1 MKFTEAVRWYS
12 EEKKARGLSPV
23 VNAKEI
29 DKIRKLYKDG
39 KFNENCGK
47 KTEMNKAQKAEFEKT
62 LKEFRDYK
70 ESKGMGRGVST
81 KQKKMIERT
90 ILCGTLTSPVSLDE
104 NEKTII
110 AGPSSAKMNEAGA
123 VICSIAIVVL
133 LSGLL
138 FRIIKKVTVAFG
150 KGAIAQAVRITKDI
164 KDKLLELLEDGRT
177 EVSANELTDIIY
189 DYINSDVYNSVRAER
204 GDTTYVD
211 LSSRR
216 EYIHNIVVQYL
227 QANRIDFSESN
238 KKAVRSKILE
248 ARKNIFIAKAKLRE
262 NDMMGAADAT
272 QAAGNAVN
280 AADAAIANPAAQG
293 AVPQN
298 IVDTVA
304 SLQTTVNDLA
314 TQCGIQ
320 PPVDVGADPNAGV
333 PAVDGATPD
342 PNAQAGAAPVMEG
355 LASTK
360 ARLAKREA
368 LLRAI
373 KEGAAAPSN
382 GQDAMVQEINSMTNP
397 QEFHNIDK
405 KDSEELVKPT
415 VKKSPEAANTWPTV
429 KGTYKESVTE
439 KMISD
444 RIAENEDRWDFS
456 RILKEGILG

>member
-1 MKFTEAVRWYS
+1 MKFTEAVKQYS

-29 DKIRKLYKDG
+29 DKIRQLYKEG
-39 KFNENCGK
+39 KFNENAEPE
-47 KTEMNKAQKAEFEKT
+47 KTDANADADANAKEEPKMNEAQKAEFEKT

-90 ILCGTLTSPVSLDE
+90 ILCGTMTEPTVIKETKD
-104 NEKTII
+104 EKTII
-110 AGPSSAKMNEAGA
+110 AGPSTKIEEGKENPETSTEPKKLDENTKNE
-123 VICSIAIVVL
+123 I
-133 LSGLL
+133 
-138 FRIIKKVTVAFG
+138 
-150 KGAIAQAVRITKDI
+150 
-164 KDKLLELLEDGRT
+164 
-177 EVSANELTDIIY
+177 
-189 DYINSDVYNSVRAER
+189 
-204 GDTTYVD
+204 
-211 LSSRR
+211 
-216 EYIHNIVVQYL
+216 
-227 QANRIDFSESN
+227 
-238 KKAVRSKILE
+238 RSKILE
-248 ARKNIFIAKAKLRE
+248 ARKNIFVAKTKLNE

-272 QAAGNAVN
+272 QGAMDAVN
-280 AADAAIANPAAQG
+280 AADAAIADPAAQG

-355 LASTK
+355 LESTK

-368 LLRAI
+368 LLKAI

-405 KDSEELVKPT
+405 NNSEELVKPT
-415 VKKSPEAANTWPTV
+415 TKKSPEAANTWPTV

-456 RILKEGILG
+456 RILREGILG

>member
-1 MKFTEAVRWYS
+1 MKFTEAVKQYS

-29 DKIRKLYKDG
+29 DKIRQLYKEG
-39 KFNENCGK
+39 KFNEDCENK
-47 KTEMNKAQKAEFEKT
+47 TEEKPAEEKTEMNEAQKAEFEKT

-90 ILCGTLTSPVSLDE
+90 ILCGTMTEPTVIKETKD
-104 NEKTII
+104 EKTII
-110 AGPSSAKMNEAGA
+110 AGPSTKIEEGAEAATENKVEENKETPTEAKKLDENTKNE
-123 VICSIAIVVL
+123 I
-133 LSGLL
+133 
-138 FRIIKKVTVAFG
+138 
-150 KGAIAQAVRITKDI
+150 
-164 KDKLLELLEDGRT
+164 
-177 EVSANELTDIIY
+177 
-189 DYINSDVYNSVRAER
+189 
-204 GDTTYVD
+204 
-211 LSSRR
+211 
-216 EYIHNIVVQYL
+216 
-227 QANRIDFSESN
+227 
-238 KKAVRSKILE
+238 RSKILE
-248 ARKNIFIAKAKLRE
+248 ARKNIFVAKTKLNE

-272 QAAGNAVN
+272 QGAMDAVN
-280 AADAAIANPAAQG
+280 AADAAIADPAAQG

-355 LASTK
+355 LESTK

-368 LLRAI
+368 LLKAI
-373 KEGAAAPSN
+373 KEGAAPSN

-405 KDSEELVKPT
+405 NNSEELVKPT
-415 VKKSPEAANTWPTV
+415 TKKSPEAANTWPTV

-444 RIAENEDRWDFS
+444 RIAENEDRWDFN
-456 RILKEGILG
+456 RILREGILG

>member
-1 MKFTEAVRWYS
+1 MKFTEAVKQYS

-29 DKIRKLYKDG
+29 DKIRQLYKEG
-39 KFNENCGK
+39 KFNENAEPE
-47 KTEMNKAQKAEFEKT
+47 KTDANAEANAKEEPKMNEAQKAEFEKT

-90 ILCGTLTSPVSLDE
+90 ILCGTMTEPTVIKETKD
-104 NEKTII
+104 EKTII
-110 AGPSSAKMNEAGA
+110 AGPS
-123 VICSIAIVVL
+123 
-133 LSGLL
+133 
-138 FRIIKKVTVAFG
+138 
-150 KGAIAQAVRITKDI
+150 TKI
-164 KDKLLELLEDGRT
+164 EE
-177 EVSANELTDIIY
+177 
-189 DYINSDVYNSVRAER
+189 
-204 GDTTYVD
+204 
-211 LSSRR
+211 
-216 EYIHNIVVQYL
+216 
-227 QANRIDFSESN
+227 N
-238 KKAVRSKILE
+238 KKTSTEPKKLDENTKNEIRSKILE
-248 ARKNIFIAKAKLRE
+248 ARKNIFVAKTKLNE

-272 QAAGNAVN
+272 QGAMDAVN
-280 AADAAIANPAAQG
+280 AADAAIADPAAQG

-355 LASTK
+355 LESTK

-368 LLRAI
+368 LLKAI
-373 KEGAAAPSN
+373 KEGTAAPSN

-405 KDSEELVKPT
+405 NNSEELVKPT
-415 VKKSPEAANTWPTV
+415 TKKSPEAANTWPTV

-444 RIAENEDRWDFS
+444 RIAENEDRWDFN
-456 RILKEGILG
+456 RILREGILG

>member
-1 MKFTEAVRWYS
+1 MKFTEAVKQYS

-29 DKIRKLYKDG
+29 DKIRQLYKEG
-39 KFNENCGK
+39 KFNEDCENK
-47 KTEMNKAQKAEFEKT
+47 TEEKPAEEKTEMTEAQKAEFEKT

-90 ILCGTLTSPVSLDE
+90 ILCGTMTEPTVIKETKD
-104 NEKTII
+104 EKTII
-110 AGPSSAKMNEAGA
+110 AGPSTKIEEGAGA
-123 VICSIAIVVL
+123 ASENKVEENKETPTEA
-133 LSGLL
+133 
-138 FRIIKKVTVAFG
+138 KKLDEN
-150 KGAIAQAVRITKDI
+150 TK
-164 KDKLLELLEDGRT
+164 
-177 EVSANELTDIIY
+177 NEI
-189 DYINSDVYNSVRAER
+189 
-204 GDTTYVD
+204 
-211 LSSRR
+211 
-216 EYIHNIVVQYL
+216 
-227 QANRIDFSESN
+227 
-238 KKAVRSKILE
+238 RSKILE
-248 ARKNIFIAKAKLRE
+248 ARKNIFVAKTKLNE

-272 QAAGNAVN
+272 QGAMDAVN
-280 AADAAIANPAAQG
+280 AADAAIADPAAQG

-355 LASTK
+355 LESTK

-368 LLRAI
+368 LLKAI
-373 KEGAAAPSN
+373 KEGAAPSN

-405 KDSEELVKPT
+405 NNSEELVKPT
-415 VKKSPEAANTWPTV
+415 TKKSPEAANTWPTV

-444 RIAENEDRWDFS
+444 RIAENEDRWDFN
-456 RILKEGILG
+456 RILREGILG

>member
-29 DKIRKLYKDG
+29 NKIRQLYKDG
-39 KFNENCGK
+39 KFNENVEFK
-47 KTEMNKAQKAEFEKT
+47 RTSAKRPMNEAQKAEYEKT

-70 ESKGMGRGVST
+70 ESKGLGRGVST

-110 AGPSSAKMNEAGA
+110 AGPSSKKFDESAKK
-123 VICSIAIVVL
+123 
-133 LSGLL
+133 
-138 FRIIKKVTVAFG
+138 RI
-150 KGAIAQAVRITKDI
+150 
-164 KDKLLELLEDGRT
+164 
-177 EVSANELTDIIY
+177 
-189 DYINSDVYNSVRAER
+189 
-204 GDTTYVD
+204 
-211 LSSRR
+211 
-216 EYIHNIVVQYL
+216 
-227 QANRIDFSESN
+227 
-238 KKAVRSKILE
+238 RSKILE

-368 LLRAI
+368 LLKAI
-373 KEGAAAPSN
+373 KEGAAPSN

-415 VKKSPEAANTWPTV
+415 TKKSPEAANTWPTV

>member
-1 MKFTEAVRWYS
+1 MKFTEAVKQYS

-29 DKIRKLYKDG
+29 DKIRQLYKEG
-39 KFNENCGK
+39 KFNEDCENK
-47 KTEMNKAQKAEFEKT
+47 TEEKPAEEKTEMNEAQKAEFEKT

-90 ILCGTLTSPVSLDE
+90 ILCGTMTEPTVIKETKD
-104 NEKTII
+104 EKTII
-110 AGPSSAKMNEAGA
+110 AGPSTKIEEGAETPAAPENKVEENKETPTEAKKLDENTKNE
-123 VICSIAIVVL
+123 I
-133 LSGLL
+133 
-138 FRIIKKVTVAFG
+138 
-150 KGAIAQAVRITKDI
+150 
-164 KDKLLELLEDGRT
+164 
-177 EVSANELTDIIY
+177 
-189 DYINSDVYNSVRAER
+189 
-204 GDTTYVD
+204 
-211 LSSRR
+211 
-216 EYIHNIVVQYL
+216 
-227 QANRIDFSESN
+227 
-238 KKAVRSKILE
+238 RSKILE
-248 ARKNIFIAKAKLRE
+248 ARKNIFVAKTKLNE

-272 QAAGNAVN
+272 QGAMDAVN
-280 AADAAIANPAAQG
+280 AADAAIADPAAQG

-355 LASTK
+355 LESTK

-368 LLRAI
+368 LLKAI
-373 KEGAAAPSN
+373 KEGAAPSN

-405 KDSEELVKPT
+405 NNSEELVKPT
-415 VKKSPEAANTWPTV
+415 TKKSPEAANTWPTV

-444 RIAENEDRWDFS
+444 RIAENEDRWDFN
-456 RILKEGILG
+456 RILREGILG